1 MSAAAAAVLAA
12 LITGICGIVAQ
23 VVISRRSKDD
33 LYNRLDKQSE
43 VKDTE
48 LKGEIA
54 VIKTEIQEL
63 RKSQDKHNQMIE
75 RMYNAEKEIAK
86 VQEQMKV
93 ANHRID
99 DLEHLAAKSS
109 A

>member
-1 MSAAAAAVLAA
+1 MTQAVAAIIGA
-12 LITGICGIVAQ
+12 LITGGCAIIAQ
-23 VVISRRSKDD
+23 IIISKRSKDD
-33 LYNRLDKQSE
+33 LYSKLDKQSE

-54 VIKTEIQEL
+54 VIKTEIVEL
-63 RKSQDKHNQMIE
+63 RKSQDKHNHMIE
-75 RMYNAEKEIAK
+75 RMYAAEKEIAK

-99 DLEHLAAKSS
+99 DLEKITAK
-109 A
+109 

>member
-23 VVISRRSKDD
+23 VVIFRRSKDE

-75 RMYNAEKEIAK
+75 RMYDAEKEIAK

-99 DLEHLAAKSS
+99 DLEHLAAKPS

>member
-1 MSAAAAAVLAA
+1 MKL
-12 LITGICGIVAQ
+12 T
-23 VVISRRSKDD
+23 
-33 LYNRLDKQSE
+33 
-43 VKDTE
+43 VKPSV

-99 DLEHLAAKSS
+99 DLEHLAAKPS

>member
-1 MSAAAAAVLAA
+1 MSPAAAAVLAA

-23 VVISRRSKDD
+23 VVISRRSKDE

-48 LKGEIA
+48 LRGEIA

-75 RMYNAEKEIAK
+75 RMYGAEKEIAK

-99 DLEHLAAKSS
+99 DLEHLAAKPS

>member
-1 MSAAAAAVLAA
+1 MSAAAAVLAA

-23 VVISRRSKDD
+23 VVISRRSKDE

-75 RMYNAEKEIAK
+75 RMYDAEKEIAK

-99 DLEHLAAKSS
+99 DLEHLAAKPS

>member
-23 VVISRRSKDD
+23 VVISRRSKDE

-75 RMYNAEKEIAK
+75 RMYDAEKEIAK

-99 DLEHLAAKSS
+99 DLEHLAAKPS

>member
-1 MSAAAAAVLAA
+1 MSEGVLAA
-12 LITGICGIVAQ
+12 IISGAISLIGIVVT
-23 VVISRRSKDD
+23 VVVS
-33 LYNRLDKQSE
+33 NRKMMDELDKRSE

-75 RMYNAEKEIAK
+75 RMYDAEKEIAK

-99 DLEHLAAKSS
+99 DLEHLAAKPS